1 MIVAEWEDRRI
12 AYQEPTHVSQPK
24 DGAFWFEGSM
34 ARTRDLQATAGA
46 KQG

>member
-12 AYQEPTHVSQPK
+12 AYREPTHGSQAK
-24 DGAFWFEGSM
+24 YDAFWLEDLM
-34 ARTRDLQATAGA
+34 VRTRDLQATAGA